1 MLKKNKEKFIFLVS
15 SDSYKRLSKMIAFRI
30 QKVVAKKNKI
40 PMAFLSTLE
49 RASVKI
55 KQYFRFAR
63 LPFATVNKEC
73 ALAFIRCCFFG

>member
-1 MLKKNKEKFIFLVS
+1 
-15 SDSYKRLSKMIAFRI
+15 MIAFRI
-30 QKVVAKKNKI
+30 QKVVAKKNKL

>member
-1 MLKKNKEKFIFLVS
+1 
-15 SDSYKRLSKMIAFRI
+15 MIAFRI
-30 QKVVAKKNKI
+30 QKVVAKKNKL

-73 ALAFIRCCFFG
+73 ALAFIRCCFLAKPVYRRCRGIMSEINL